1 MGVRDTKME
10 AELENNIIDCL
21 VNEQGYEYI
30 KPEKIKLSFNRKYAI
45 DEERLLRF
53 IKTSQPNEFD
63 ILRLDIESGRDKF
76 YKQLDFSIK
85 QDGIVSVLKNGI
97 KCYPS

>member
-30 KPEKIKLSFNRKYAI
+30 KPEKMKL
-45 DEERLLRF
+45 
-53 IKTSQPNEFD
+53 
-63 ILRLDIESGRDKF
+63 
-76 YKQLDFSIK
+76 
-85 QDGIVSVLKNGI
+85 
-97 KCYPS
+97 